1 MHYIHGPV
9 IGWAKFEIAYASA
22 ELTVK
27 MAEFDII
34 TLPNGIRL
42 VHKEIT
48 STKIAHVGIML
59 DVGSRDENPDQLGI
73 AHFWEHMAFKGT
85 KKRNSFYIL
94 NRLDSLGGELNAYTT
109 KEKLCFYA
117 SVLDAHLE
125 KALELLTDITFNST
139 FPERQIERERNVILE
154 EMAMYK
160 DTPEDAIQDD
170 FDEVVFSNHP
180 LGHNILGTQETVSS
194 FQQSDFE
201 RFIREN
207 LNSERMIIT
216 TVGNFPLKKIERLV
230 RKYLQEAPVF
240 HSTKKRKLFN
250 GYYQQIL
257 TSKKPIS
264 QAQCAIGRPSYSL
277 SDPRR
282 IPFFMLTNILGGPGM
297 NSRLNMALREKH
309 GYVYSIDASYNPYVD
324 TGMFSVFFGTDARQV
339 NRSIGLVQKEFKLL
353 REKKLGDLQFHKAK
367 EQLMGQLAMSEENNG
382 SMMLMMAKS
391 LLDIET
397 VPSLESVF
405 NDIRNVT
412 REDLLDIA
420 NEMLVEDQMS
430 ILSFLPENGNG
441 R

>member
-1 MHYIHGPV
+1 MH
-9 IGWAKFEIAYASA
+9 
-22 ELTVK
+22 
-27 MAEFDII
+27 
-34 TLPNGIRL
+34 TLSNGIRVL
-42 VHKEIT
+42 HKQVT
-48 STKIAHVGIML
+48 STKIAHCGFML
-59 DVGSRDENPDQLGI
+59 DIGSRDENNENQGI

-117 SVLDAHLE
+117 SVLDVHLE

-170 FDEVVFSNHP
+170 FDEVVFSSHP

-194 FQQSDFE
+194 FQHSDFE

-207 LNSERMIIT
+207 LNSERMIVT
-216 TVGNFPLKKIERLV
+216 TVGNFPLKKIERLA
-230 RKYLQEAPVF
+230 RKYLEEAPVF
-240 HSTKKRKLFN
+240 HSAKKRKLFKS
-250 GYYQQIL
+250 YSQQIL

-391 LLDIET
+391 LLDIES

-405 NDIRNVT
+405 NDIRKVT
-412 REDLLDIA
+412 REDLIDIA

>member
-1 MHYIHGPV
+1 M
-9 IGWAKFEIAYASA
+9 AYASA
-22 ELTVK
+22 ELNVK

-59 DVGSRDENPDQLGI
+59 DVGSRDESPDQLGM

-117 SVLDAHLE
+117 SVLDVHLE

-154 EMAMYK
+154 EMSMYK

-194 FQQSDFE
+194 FQQADFE

-207 LNSERMIIT
+207 LNSERMVVT
-216 TVGNFPLKKIERLV
+216 TVGNFALKKIERLV
-230 RKYLQEAPVF
+230 RKYLDEAPVF
-240 HSTKKRKLFN
+240 RSTKKRKLFD
-250 GYYQQIL
+250 GYHQQIL

-339 NRSIGLVQKEFKLL
+339 NRSIGLVNKEFKLL

-391 LLDIET
+391 LLDIES

-405 NDIRNVT
+405 NDIRKVT